1 MKSDCFATNQEK
13 FFSLNQ
19 YCSNLKHLWR
29 FVVCT
34 LGSLSVSKFHI
45 SIRII
50 HLQTLGDIHG
60 QYNDLL
66 RLFEYGGFPPEA
78 NYLFLGQ
85 LGIINL
91 IVLNT
96 LIIISLLRALTLDSN
111 QKQRAYM
118 LIFSQITNPPSPF
131 TAFAVL
137 RFLSV
142 PIYCYRCFP
151 VW

>member
-1 MKSDCFATNQEK
+1 M
-13 FFSLNQ
+13 
-19 YCSNLKHLWR
+19 
-29 FVVCT
+29 VCT

-85 LGIINL
+85 LGIKF
-91 IVLNT
+91 
-96 LIIISLLRALTLDSN
+96 DSAQYTYN
-111 QKQRAYM
+111 YKFVTRPN
-118 LIFSQITNPPSPF
+118 S
-131 TAFAVL
+131 
-137 RFLSV
+137 R
-142 PIYCYRCFP
+142 
-151 VW
+151 